1 MDANVS
7 VAGTRTII
15 MQELLNEVYVSKN
28 HASAAISFQLKFI
41 ESIPKREG
49 VRSIL
54 LTIAGGTDPSL
65 MSFARSSR

>member
-28 HASAAISFQLKFI
+28 HASAAISF
-41 ESIPKREG
+41 
-49 VRSIL
+49 
-54 LTIAGGTDPSL
+54 
-65 MSFARSSR
+65 